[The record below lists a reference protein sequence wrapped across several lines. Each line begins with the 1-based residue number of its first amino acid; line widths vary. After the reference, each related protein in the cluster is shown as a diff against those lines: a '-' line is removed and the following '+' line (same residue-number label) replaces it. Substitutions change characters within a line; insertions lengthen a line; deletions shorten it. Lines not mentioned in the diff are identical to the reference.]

1 MHYMNNIILTLII
14 TFTKLISFL
23 PRTLFTRNSL
33 MWRILGNSMKK
44 RRRIV
49 EANIN
54 HCFKSQSNEWR
65 SDLVN
70 KIWQETHLALYE
82 NNFAWNANKRIKKI
96 KTSFENS
103 ELLQYAQ
110 ENRQGVLLL
119 FRHNIFLELS
129 ARLISE
135 KFEIYGMERP
145 NNSPLVQKL
154 QQRGRLKGMK
164 GLIPNSNVKDCIELL
179 KKGKTILYGPDQ
191 DYRNKSS
198 VISTFFDQKCLTTT
212 APFRIKQMTD
222 CKLIYVDSVRQGE
235 NYKFVLED
243 VSHFAE
249 SGQNFADKINSKIEK
264 SILEA
269 PEQYLWHHRRFKSQN
284 PEIYD

>member
-1 MHYMNNIILTLII
+1 MNNIILTLII

-54 HCFKSQSNEWR
+54 HCFQNQSNEWR

-70 KIWQETHLALYE
+70 KIWEETHLALYE

-103 ELLQYAQ
+103 ELLQHAQ

-198 VISTFFDQKCLTTT
+198 VVSTFFDQKCLTTT

-222 CKLIYVDSVRQGE
+222 CKLIYVDSVRQGD

-249 SGQNFADKINSKIEK
+249 SGQIFADKINSKIEK
-264 SILEA
+264 GILEA

>member
-1 MHYMNNIILTLII
+1 MNNIILTLII

-33 MWRILGNSMKK
+33 VWRILGNSMKK

-54 HCFKSQSNEWR
+54 HCFQNQSNEWR

-70 KIWQETHLALYE
+70 KIWEETHLALYE

-103 ELLQYAQ
+103 ELLQHAQ
-110 ENRQGVLLL
+110 ENRHGVLLL

-198 VISTFFDQKCLTTT
+198 VVSTFFDQKCLTTT

-222 CKLIYVDSVRQGE
+222 CKLIYVDSVRQGD

-249 SGQNFADKINSKIEK
+249 SGQTFADKINSKIEK

>member
-1 MHYMNNIILTLII
+1 MNNIILTLII

-33 MWRILGNSMKK
+33 VWRILGNSMKK

-54 HCFKSQSNEWR
+54 HCFQNQSNEWR

-70 KIWQETHLALYE
+70 KIWEETHLALYE

-103 ELLQYAQ
+103 ELLQHAQ

-198 VISTFFDQKCLTTT
+198 VVSTFFDQKCLTTT

-222 CKLIYVDSVRQGE
+222 CKLIYVDSVRQGD

-249 SGQNFADKINSKIEK
+249 SGQTFADKINSKIEK
-264 SILEA
+264 GILEA

>member
-1 MHYMNNIILTLII
+1 MNNIILTLII

-33 MWRILGNSMKK
+33 MWRMLGNSMKK

-49 EANIN
+49 EANIS

-70 KIWQETHLALYE
+70 KIWEETHLALYE
-82 NNFAWNANKRIKKI
+82 NNFAWNADKRIKKI

-103 ELLQYAQ
+103 ELLQHAQ

-198 VISTFFDQKCLTTT
+198 VVSTFFDQKCLTTT
-212 APFRIKQMTD
+212 APFRIKQIID
-222 CKLIYVDSVRQGE
+222 CKLIYVDSVREGD

-249 SGQNFADKINSKIEK
+249 SGQTFADKINSKIEK

>member
-33 MWRILGNSMKK
+33 VWRILGNSMKK

-54 HCFKSQSNEWR
+54 HCFQNQSNEWR

-70 KIWQETHLALYE
+70 KIWEETHLALYE
-82 NNFAWNANKRIKKI
+82 NNFAWNADKRIKKI

-103 ELLQYAQ
+103 ELLQHAQ

-198 VISTFFDQKCLTTT
+198 VVSTFFDQKCLTTT

-222 CKLIYVDSVRQGE
+222 CKLIYVDSVRQAD
-235 NYKFVLED
+235 NYKFVFED

-249 SGQNFADKINSKIEK
+249 TGQTFADKINSKIEK

>member
-1 MHYMNNIILTLII
+1 MNNIILTLII

-33 MWRILGNSMKK
+33 VWRILGNSMKK

-54 HCFKSQSNEWR
+54 HCFQNQSNEWR

-70 KIWQETHLALYE
+70 KIWEETHLALYE

-103 ELLQYAQ
+103 ELLQHAQ

-154 QQRGRLKGMK
+154 QQKGRLKGMK

-198 VISTFFDQKCLTTT
+198 VVSTFFDQKCLTTT
-212 APFRIKQMTD
+212 APFRIKQITD
-222 CKLIYVDSVRQGE
+222 CKFIYVDSVRQGD

-249 SGQNFADKINSKIEK
+249 SGQTFADKINSKIEK